1 MEMLTKKKKIL
12 MVFLYCILVFIFFE
26 SMSRLLLSVRPF
38 MKRIRAYNNDSYWK
52 NSWLKGD
59 KGKGV
64 PFCMHI
70 YDPIRGWALKPNIRD
85 MISCDETMTV
95 SSNSKGIRGKVE
107 YAYKKPEGKIRILV
121 FGDSFTFGQ
130 EVNDT
135 ETYAYYLQ
143 QILADTEVINLGIM
157 GYGHDQM
164 LLYLKEEGVRYKPD
178 IVILGYMTMDE
189 IRNLLSFR
197 DYAKPRLVLVGNKL
211 KLTNVPV
218 PTPQSILR
226 NDLFKPKIFTLL
238 SLLKRRKGATLVAEK
253 RKITEAILA
262 EIAKTINSVGAMPIF
277 IYLPSRGEIED
288 LTGQRRAGEDFFFE
302 LCKRIKVRCFSLC
315 QYFQDNIR
323 KGNALQAEGQGHWD
337 AKEHR
342 LAAEGIKEYL
352 IDNKIKNIQTPR

>member
-12 MVFLYCILVFIFFE
+12 MVFLYCILVFMFFE
-26 SMSRLLLSVRPF
+26 SMSRSLLSLRPF
-38 MKRIRAYNNDSYWK
+38 MKKIRTYDNDSYWK
-52 NSWLKGD
+52 NRWLKKSREKD
-59 KGKGV
+59 V
-64 PFCMHI
+64 RFFMHI
-70 YDPIRGWALKPNIRD
+70 YDPIRGWAVKPNMRD
-85 MISCDETMTV
+85 VVIYDGIMTV

-107 YAYKKPEGKIRILV
+107 YPYKKSEGKIRILI
-121 FGDSFTFGQ
+121 FGDSFTFG
-130 EVNDT
+130 EGVNDT

-143 QILADTEVINLGIM
+143 EMLPDTEVINLGVM

-164 LLYLKEEGVRYKPD
+164 LLYLKEEGVKYKPD
-178 IVILGYMTMDE
+178 IVILGSICIDD

-197 DYAKPRLVLVGNKL
+197 DYAKPRFVLVGNKL

-226 NDLFKPKIFTLL
+226 NELFKPKILTLL
-238 SLLKRRKGATLVAEK
+238 SLLKRRQRATLIAEK

-262 EIAKTINSVGAMPIF
+262 EIAKTINSIGAIPIF
-277 IYLPSRGEIED
+277 VYLPSGGEIED
-288 LTGQRRAGEDFFFE
+288 LTGERNPDEDFLFE
-302 LCKRIKVRCFSLC
+302 LCKRIKARCFSLC
-315 QYFQDNIR
+315 QYFQDNVR
-323 KGNALQAEGQGHWD
+323 KGNALQVRGHWD

>member
-1 MEMLTKKKKIL
+1 MKMLTKNKKIL
-12 MVFLYCILVFIFFE
+12 MVFLYCVLVFMFFE
-26 SMSRLLLSVRPF
+26 SMSRLLLSLRPF
-38 MKRIRAYNNDSYWK
+38 MKKIRTYDNDSYWK
-52 NSWLKGD
+52 NRWLKKSREKD
-59 KGKGV
+59 V
-64 PFCMHI
+64 RFFMHI
-70 YDPIRGWALKPNIRD
+70 YDPIRGWAVKPNMRD
-85 MISCDETMTV
+85 MVIYDGIMTV

-107 YAYKKPEGKIRILV
+107 YPYKKSEGKIRILI
-121 FGDSFTFGQ
+121 FGDSFTFGE

-143 QILADTEVINLGIM
+143 EMLPDTEVINLGVM

-164 LLYLKEEGVRYKPD
+164 LLYLKEEGVKYKPD

-197 DYAKPRLVLVGNKL
+197 DYAKPRFVLVSNKL

-218 PTPQSILR
+218 PTPESILK
-226 NDLFKPKIFTLL
+226 NELFKPKIFTLL
-238 SLLKRRKGATLVAEK
+238 SLLKRRQEATLLAEE
-253 RKITEAILA
+253 RKVTEAILA
-262 EIAKTINSVGAMPIF
+262 EMVKTINSIGAIPIF
-277 IYLPSRGEIED
+277 VYLPSGEVIYD
-288 LTGQRRAGEDFFFE
+288 LTGERKPGQDFFFE
-302 LCKRIKVRCFSLC
+302 LCKKINVRCLSSL

-323 KGNALQAEGQGHWD
+323 KGNTLQTEGHWD